1 MFVYDTVVNVYR
13 ARMSSDNVCVYI
25 STEQGCIKTMFVS
38 ISVVDVYRAR
48 MSPDNVCIYIS
59 S

>member
-1 MFVYDTVVNVYR
+1 MF
-13 ARMSSDNVCVYI
+13 
-25 STEQGCIKTMFVS
+25 TEQGCIKIMFVS

-48 MSPDNVCIYIS
+48 MYSDNVCVYIS